1 MKRKAAISAEAQM
14 SELVSA
20 PQSRAAA
27 VKKSQS
33 KGKKVKKVKVTVR
46 KDFATEVEED
56 GNRQLPDNSKDGENR
71 EVQPKVVVAVHTSTE
86 EINNTTMTITDSG
99 RMSSDNFTTT
109 TSKLGLRPAISSNCR
124 VMLMEPLDAIL
135 STTVSVTPQYDP
147 SVSVMDTNVVDVIA
161 EELFKEDED
170 KENNDEPVCG
180 FTDAEIRRFIKSYK
194 KFPMPLTRMDDI
206 GEDAKLA
213 DKAVSDLVDLGRLL
227 RQKCMEALEDQETDS
242 RKKVEAVKLGKVSV
256 NPKTLIESESL
267 LRPLG
272 RIMPTKTED
281 RKSWS
286 LDLHL
291 KDAHFDVA
299 WGKDEDSS
307 LLVGIFLY
315 GLGSWEQIK
324 SDKTLDLS
332 GKILLNASCK
342 PQEKHLD
349 VRAAYLLR
357 SLKKLKDGEEKP
369 PAPKKKE
376 KKETSAIIR
385 EPIVEEENKVFK
397 SKEIIEDDDSSDDDK
412 KKKDKKSKKKDVK
425 EKKKEKSKGP
435 SGPVHIGS
443 GDQLTLKSD
452 LDSETFSQCKDKMRA
467 VKKSLKA
474 LDKPDPNQTAEEQVG
489 FII

>member
-1 MKRKAAISAEAQM
+1 MKRKAAISAKAQM

-33 KGKKVKKVKVTVR
+33 KGKKVRVTVR
-46 KDFATEVEED
+46 KDFATEVED

-86 EINNTTMTITDSG
+86 EIEDMTITDTTDSG

-109 TSKLGLRPAISSNCR
+109 TSKLGLRPATSSNSR
-124 VMLMEPLDAIL
+124 VMLLEPLDAIL

-161 EELFKEDED
+161 VPLGAEELFKEEED

-332 GKILLNASCK
+332 GKILLNDSCK

-349 VRAAYLLR
+349 VRAAYLLKI
-357 SLKKLKDGEEKP
+357 LKKLENGEEKP
-369 PAPKKKE
+369 PKTKRKKE
-376 KKETSAIIR
+376 
-385 EPIVEEENKVFK
+385 EPIVGEENKVFINNY
-397 SKEIIEDDDSSDDDK
+397 IIEEPLDLVLEPLLYSSAIEFF
-412 KKKDKKSKKKDVK
+412 DV
-425 EKKKEKSKGP
+425 S
-435 SGPVHIGS
+435 
-443 GDQLTLKSD
+443 
-452 LDSETFSQCKDKMRA
+452 R
-467 VKKSLKA
+467 
-474 LDKPDPNQTAEEQVG
+474 
-489 FII
+489 

>member
-1 MKRKAAISAEAQM
+1 MKRKAAISAKAQM

-33 KGKKVKKVKVTVR
+33 KGKKVRVTVR
-46 KDFATEVEED
+46 KDFATEVED

-86 EINNTTMTITDSG
+86 EINNTTMTITDTTDSG

-109 TSKLGLRPAISSNCR
+109 TSKLGLRPATSSNSR
-124 VMLMEPLDAIL
+124 VMLLEPLDAIL

-147 SVSVMDTNVVDVIA
+147 SVSVMDTNVVDVIAVPLGA

-332 GKILLNASCK
+332 GKILLNDSCK

-349 VRAAYLLR
+349 VRAAYLLKI
-357 SLKKLKDGEEKP
+357 LKKLENGEEKP
-369 PAPKKKE
+369 PKTKRKKE
-376 KKETSAIIR
+376 
-385 EPIVEEENKVFK
+385 EPIVGEENKVFINNY
-397 SKEIIEDDDSSDDDK
+397 IIEEPLDLVLEPLLYSSAIEFF
-412 KKKDKKSKKKDVK
+412 DV
-425 EKKKEKSKGP
+425 S
-435 SGPVHIGS
+435 
-443 GDQLTLKSD
+443 
-452 LDSETFSQCKDKMRA
+452 R
-467 VKKSLKA
+467 
-474 LDKPDPNQTAEEQVG
+474 
-489 FII
+489 